1 MSYLGNEPGQ
11 IAGYSVQTKA
21 APVGS
26 SITLNQEGS
35 VNAVLL
41 FLDGVR
47 QTPTTDYTI
56 SGTTLTLTST
66 APTTAVATVLHLG
79 DVVDIGTPG
88 SSTVNVAELG
98 TDSAGSTGQFLKKSG
113 ASAIDWATVDAL
125 PSQTSQSGKF
135 LTTDGSSA
143 SWATVAGGL
152 TDATIWRQNTTT
164 SASTTDTFF
173 TAGWEIPD
181 NTDTGYGTL
190 GTAVGETSGVFDF
203 KSTGYW
209 LVIFNIMITASGGE
223 REGIGRIHATEDDGT
238 YVECS
243 KATCSSGNTLNDTAT
258 MFHLMK
264 VEDIADYKIKFS
276 HAMAGASG
284 TVQGSTTVN
293 QTYAVFVKLADI

>member
-1 MSYLGNEPGQ
+1 MASEVKTN
-11 IAGYSVQTKA
+11 K
-21 APVGS
+21 
-26 SITLNQEGS
+26 
-35 VNAVLL
+35 
-41 FLDGVR
+41 
-47 QTPTTDYTI
+47 I
-56 SGTTLTLTST
+56 SPSTST
-66 APTTAVATVLHLG
+66 TVTLG
-79 DVVDIGTPG
+79 DASDVFQLPASAEIDI
-88 SSTVNVAELG
+88 A
-98 TDSAGSTGQFLKKSG
+98 SG
-113 ASAIDWATVDAL
+113 ATLDVNGTIDLTGAT
-125 PSQTSQSGKF
+125 
-135 LTTDGSSA
+135 TTGFP
-143 SWATVAGGL
+143 AGGL
-152 TDATIWRQNTTT
+152 TDAPIWRQNTTT

-203 KSTGYW
+203 PSTGYW

-276 HAMAGASG
+276 HAMAGLAG

-293 QTYAVFVKLADI
+293 QTYAVFVKLAGI